1 MTARSTANLCSLVLC
16 GACAA
21 GAAGP
26 ALAQATTPAQA
37 LLANN
42 WVFNLGGFVVN
53 SDLKANLNGQSTQN
67 PEVDFDETFDR
78 GNDATRVR
86 ADLLWRI
93 TPAHHMR
100 LMYFN
105 NSNERSSV
113 LAAPIKWGDYT
124 FQSGSNVNFKH
135 EMEVIEL
142 AYEYAF
148 LRQPTY
154 EVSASLGLHYTD
166 TTIQL
171 DGTAIITNPDGTT
184 RTESRATKNNSVAA
198 PLPVIGLHGAWAVA
212 PQWILE
218 AQIQYF
224 GLSYD
229 SYDGAWSDLRAS
241 ATWMFSQNFGVG
253 LGYNRFASRVDVD
266 KASFNGRLKTA
277 YGGLQAYLTGTF

>member
-1 MTARSTANLCSLVLC
+1 LC
-16 GACAA
+16 GACTA
-21 GAAGP
+21 GS
-26 ALAQATTPAQA
+26 ALAQSTTPAQG
-37 LLANN
+37 LLTDS

-53 SDLKANLNGQSTQN
+53 SDLTANLNGQFSQN

-86 ADLLWRI
+86 GDVLWRI
-93 TPAHHMR
+93 TPTHHLR

-105 NSNERSSV
+105 NSNERSKV

-124 FQSGSNVNFKH
+124 FQAGSNVNFKH

-148 LRQPTY
+148 MRQPTY
-154 EVSASLGLHYTD
+154 EVSASLGVHYTD

-184 RTESRATKNNSVAA
+184 RTESRATKNSSVAA
-198 PLPVIGLHGAWAVA
+198 PLPVIGLRGAWAVA
-212 PQWILE
+212 PQWVLD
-218 AQIQYF
+218 AQVQYF

-229 SYDGAWSDLRAS
+229 EYDGSWSDVRLG
-241 ATWMFSQNFGVG
+241 ATWMFSRNFGVG
-253 LGYNRFASRVDVD
+253 LGYNYFSSKVDVE
-266 KASFNGRLKTA
+266 KASFNGRLKTS
-277 YGGLQAYLTGTF
+277 YSGLQAYLTGSF

>member
-21 GAAGP
+21 GAVGS

-53 SDLKANLNGQSTQN
+53 SDLKANLNGQSSQN

-78 GNDATRVR
+78 GSDATRVR

-93 TPAHHMR
+93 TPAHHLR
-100 LMYFN
+100 LMYFD
-105 NSNERSSV
+105 NSNERSKV
-113 LAAPIKWGDYT
+113 LADPVKWGDYT
-124 FQSGSNVNFKH
+124 FQAGSNVNFKH

-142 AYEYAF
+142 SYEYAF
-148 LRQPTY
+148 MRQPTY
-154 EVSASLGLHYTD
+154 EISASLGVHYTE

-184 RTESRATKNNSVAA
+184 RTESRASKNTSVAA
-198 PLPVIGLHGAWAVA
+198 PLPVIGLRGAWAVA
-212 PQWILE
+212 PQWVLD
-218 AQIQYF
+218 AQVQYF
-224 GLSYD
+224 GLSFD
-229 SYDGAWSDLRAS
+229 EYDGSWSDVRLG

-253 LGYNRFASRVDVD
+253 LGYNYFSSKLDVD
-266 KASFNGRLKTA
+266 KASFNGRLKLS
-277 YGGLQAYLTGTF
+277 YYGLQAYLTGSF